1 MMNADKPAGPIE
13 ARHTRTVLAAV
24 VEERGEMRTPLADAI
39 RAGNILAPFTLRR
52 INTSGLAPGDYRTAE
67 DYNPQ
72 GDTPIWLADYIRKAG
87 STSIDGRKGSFLL
100 EESFGTSHLADL
112 GRRFQQLA
120 SPTSPRL
127 SREERA
133 DFLGYFA
140 SRRNA
145 LIQARLYTGALTA
158 LAQMPVDFM
167 RGLDPTSTS
176 KDRGVPP
183 SYKKLLTDYAAFR
196 FAGEFEGKTPPDNLL
211 HRAHSSLCADA
222 DELQMMLQQS
232 PKGQQYILDALRQQ
246 GEVLDHKLR
255 LLDPEAHDSCAARL
269 AKLADFETQ
278 VSPKNKD
285 DYAKACNFPSFN
297 LFSEV
302 NAKRGDAHP
311 PRYYYPKT
319 DEKGHILIN
328 DQGQPIFYSAESP
341 SFGSMIPS
349 ILDKVAEANDPV
361 SFVVDLF
368 THTVHAIRISQG
380 MVPHELGNTAALTE
394 EELARGAVASLVA
407 SSGMEGH
414 GSPGRVNTKDVLKQA
429 DEIHAQQ
436 QEENRKKYGRRN
448 GKGYSDDD
456 NLGGPTPDKTP
467 PPSSPPSSPASDPP
481 PAPADDVYYE
491 EQDPFLY
498 EKEAKPP
505 SKNPPHTQGVKEY
518 TLKTGPDAPKYI
530 PLDKG
535 DKKTNPDKDHLR
547 PPPFQPGHN

>member
-1 MMNADKPAGPIE
+1 MNADKPPGPGPIE
-13 ARHTRTVLAAV
+13 AKRTRAVLAAV
-24 VEERGEMRTPLADAI
+24 VEERGELHTPLADAI

-87 STSIDGRKGSFLL
+87 STSLDGRKGSFLL

-112 GRRFQQLA
+112 GRRFQQLD
-120 SPTSPRL
+120 SPASPRL

-133 DFLGYFA
+133 EFLGYFA

-167 RGLDPTSTS
+167 RGLDPTSTN

-211 HRAHSSLCADA
+211 HRAHASLCADA
-222 DELQMMLQQS
+222 DELQMMLQKS

-246 GEVLDHKLR
+246 GTVLDHKLR
-255 LLDPEAHDSCAARL
+255 LLDPDAHDSCAARL
-269 AKLADFETQ
+269 SKLADFESQ
-278 VSPKNKD
+278 VSQKNKD
-285 DYAKACNFPSFN
+285 DYAKARNFPSFD
-297 LFSEV
+297 LFREV
-302 NAKRGDAHP
+302 NDKRGDAHP

-328 DQGQPIFYSAESP
+328 EQGQPIFYSAEAP
-341 SFGSMIPS
+341 SFGSMIPN

-368 THTVHAIRISQG
+368 THTVHAIRLSKG

-407 SSGMEGH
+407 ASGFEEH

-436 QEENRKKYGRRN
+436 QEENRKKHGRRD
-448 GKGYSDDD
+448 GRGYSDDD
-456 NLGGPTPDKTP
+456 NRGGPPPDKNPT
-467 PPSSPPSSPASDPP
+467 PSSPSSSPASGTPH
-481 PAPADDVYYE
+481 APADEAYYD
-491 EQDPFLY
+491 EQDPFLVD
-498 EKEAKPP
+498 KEANSPP
-505 SKNPPHTQGVKEY
+505 KNPSQLKGAKEY
-518 TLKTGPDAPKYI
+518 TLKTGPDAPIYI

-535 DKKTNPDKDHLR
+535 DKITSPDKDH
-547 PPPFQPGHN
+547 PMPPFQPGRN